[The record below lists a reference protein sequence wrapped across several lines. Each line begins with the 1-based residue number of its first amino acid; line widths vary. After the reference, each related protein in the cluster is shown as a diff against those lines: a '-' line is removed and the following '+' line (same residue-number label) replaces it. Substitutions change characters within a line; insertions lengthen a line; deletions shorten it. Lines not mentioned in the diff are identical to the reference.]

1 MWTIRI
7 AFSVFAFV
15 ALYLIFS
22 GNLPS
27 NAEATTTRRSQ
38 TAPHQTLNN
47 ANDSRPTNQQ
57 TQDFQPIPQQS
68 LSNPTVQQGTTGQ
81 ESFKPIIGGP
91 DQLSESNSDLGIEVA
106 SDKSYLVNYRCR
118 VQLIKDVEVPALEAG
133 QIKKIFVKENDVV
146 QVDQDLGTLRDE
158 AARLQKEVAVS
169 NVAIAKVDAENEN
182 RIKFAYESKVTADQ
196 LFQASKELQKRG
208 SIGLREFKD
217 DELKAKQSALQLDE
231 AQFQK
236 KQALEKLKLEQ
247 VNMKA
252 ADDLID
258 RHLIKAGCDGQVAEI
273 FVEEGEWVNRGDKVM
288 RIIQMD
294 RLRIDGRANSNDFFH
309 SDLDGKSVTVTQTLP
324 DKSIATFTG
333 IVRLVKLE
341 NSVSNKLFF
350 EVEIQN
356 KRRGNYWLLRPNS
369 EVDIKVQ
376 LK

>member
-27 NAEATTTRRSQ
+27 NAKLTEARRSQ
-38 TAPHQTLNN
+38 N
-47 ANDSRPTNQQ
+47 PTNQGLNDANGSRPISQ
-57 TQDFQPIPQQS
+57 PTQDFQPIPQEP
-68 LSNPTVQQGTTGQ
+68 LSNPTVQQRTAAQ
-81 ESFKPIIGGP
+81 ESFKPIVGGS

-146 QVDQDLGTLRDE
+146 QVNQDLGTLRDE

-196 LFQASKELQKRG
+196 LFQASSELQKRG

-236 KQALEKLKLEQ
+236 KQALEKLKLAQ
-247 VNMKA
+247 VNLKA

-258 RHLIKAGCDGQVAEI
+258 RHLIKATCDGQVAEV

-288 RIIQMD
+288 RILQMD
-294 RLRIDGRANSNDFFH
+294 RLRIDGRANTQDFFE
-309 SDLDGKSVTVTQTLP
+309 SELLGKSVTVTQVLP
-324 DKSIATFTG
+324 DKTVATFMGT
-333 IVRLVKLE
+333 VVLVKLE

-356 KRRGNYWLLRPNS
+356 QRRGNYWLLRPNS
-369 EVDIKVQ
+369 EVDIKVR